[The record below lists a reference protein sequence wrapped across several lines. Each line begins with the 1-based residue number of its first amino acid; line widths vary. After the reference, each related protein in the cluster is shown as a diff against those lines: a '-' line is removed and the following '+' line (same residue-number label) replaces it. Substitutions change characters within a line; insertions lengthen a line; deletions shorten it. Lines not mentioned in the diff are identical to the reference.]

1 MIRCVSDGLGISLL
15 PEYNLTEALR
25 EGRVQEIPVEDCRME
40 MEFQALIHKDRWLS
54 PSIQKIC
61 EYMKYGSGG
70 PLKE

>member
-1 MIRCVSDGLGISLL
+1 M
-15 PEYNLTEALR
+15 TEALR